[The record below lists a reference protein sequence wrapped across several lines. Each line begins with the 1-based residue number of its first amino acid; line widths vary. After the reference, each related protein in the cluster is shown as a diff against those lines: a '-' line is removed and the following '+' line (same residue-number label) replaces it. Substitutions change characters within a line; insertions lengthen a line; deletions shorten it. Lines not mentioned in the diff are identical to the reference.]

1 MLQSS
6 FRMSLRPPTIR
17 LMSNILTTAIES
29 QRYLMD
35 SRSIGHIVNWTSH
48 PAIKGFRPVNGC
60 LAYTGSM
67 SAEDFLKLGAAYEQR
82 VAGVAQNMN
91 GISPNIHGSADAA
104 AVRVETVNGTFII
117 EQRLRAYVECRITTS
132 GPDAKGGGCSA
143 HVDVERRGCAAR

>member
-1 MLQSS
+1 
-6 FRMSLRPPTIR
+6 
-17 LMSNILTTAIES
+17 
-29 QRYLMD
+29 MD

-67 SAEDFLKLGAAYEQR
+67 SAEDFLKHYVEMIANNGLHVVGPMALGAAYEQR